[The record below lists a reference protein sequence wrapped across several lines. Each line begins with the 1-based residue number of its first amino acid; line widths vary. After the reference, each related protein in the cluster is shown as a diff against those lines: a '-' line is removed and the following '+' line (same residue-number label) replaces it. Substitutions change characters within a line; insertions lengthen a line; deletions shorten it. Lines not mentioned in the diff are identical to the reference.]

1 VTKSYLQSTIDHLA
15 KLIEEREHELD
26 RLRAALAGLELLA
39 TLNKESSPKRHGQP
53 IMEPKV
59 SANAQLRQRILAVL
73 REDGE
78 ANALRSGD
86 IIAALGFTS
95 KHNRQ
100 AVYSAIDVLL
110 KEGMLQRD
118 DERILRFGPMTRA
131 PE

>member
-1 VTKSYLQSTIDHLA
+1 MTKSYLRSTIDHLA
-15 KLIEEREHELD
+15 KLIEEREYELD
-26 RLRAALAGLELLA
+26 RLRAALAGLQLLVDEPA
-39 TLNKESSPKRHGQP
+39 TLKKAVNQMV
-53 IMEPKV
+53 MEPRV
-59 SANAQLRQRILAVL
+59 SANAHLRQRILAVL

-100 AVYSAIDVLL
+100 AVYSAIDALL

-118 DERILRFGPMTRA
+118 DEHILRFGPMTRVA
-131 PE
+131 E